1 MTSFALMCLTFRLA
15 FLPAQDGNTTPVE
28 SASPYLSVPVRKLH
42 HFPAADAALPTP
54 DACPKLLPGT
64 LRLGRGVCIGQR
76 PVRCRI
82 LSRGESVCASWR
94 TTASVIGY
102 RAPVEN
108 SGKINGFP
116 PTREQRHLRFFV
128 IPAQAGI
135 HSAFTEH
142 GCGRR
147 GAPRVP
153 DARTGCLTR
162 WSKKSRAARFDPE
175 AAGRPATRQ
184 SPAPRR
190 RPPRSPPAPRGA
202 APSAH
207 PPNRVRRR
215 RPATARR

>member
-1 MTSFALMCLTFRLA
+1 MCPTFRPA
-15 FLPAQDGNTTPVE
+15 FLPAPDGNTTPVE

-42 HFPAADAALPTP
+42 RFPAADAALPTP

-64 LRLGRGVCIGQR
+64 LRPGRGICIGQR
-76 PVRCRI
+76 PVRCR
-82 LSRGESVCASWR
+82 LSSRGESACASWR
-94 TTASVIGY
+94 TTASVIGQ

-108 SGKINGFP
+108 SRKINGFP
-116 PTREQRHLRFFV
+116 PARELRQLRLFV

-135 HSAFTEH
+135 HTAFTEH

-162 WSKKSRAARFDPE
+162 WSKKARAARFDPE
-175 AAGRPATRQ
+175 VAGRPATRRF
-184 SPAPRR
+184 PARPPP
-190 RPPRSPPAPRGA
+190 PPRSPPALRVA

-207 PPNRVRRR
+207 PPNRARRR